1 MLGFGLRIFGLVY
14 GQRWCTRVEDGV
26 LADSVASPWLLL
38 NERKKERKKFGAFFL
53 VCSTGD

>member
-38 NERKKERKKFGAFFL
+38 NERKKERKKEIRCFFFGL
-53 VCSTGD
+53 LDW